1 MIRAMKWWIFIAV
14 GFYLNAILTVWPI
27 EQSYQW
33 YRPQWIFM
41 FVIFCQ
47 ILQPTY
53 FNPIVAWFF
62 GLLMDSL
69 LGTPLGQYALV
80 CSIIAYLASLLRGQF
95 FRRPLWLQVEKV
107 LLLVCL
113 AQILILWFHAFAGQ
127 NPHTLWYWM
136 GSVSSCILWPFFALV
151 FHGLSRFFKIVPYS
165 ARNM

>member
-1 MIRAMKWWIFIAV
+1 MIRAIKWWIFIAI

-47 ILQPTY
+47 IVQPTY

-127 NPHTLWYWM
+127 NPHTLSYWM